1 VNPEIRGIW
10 GELGVA
16 QSELGQEA
24 DAEASL
30 AKAHQEQP
38 NADSTWK
45 LEAMISAAHRDWPAA
60 NQRLLAL
67 SERSP
72 EELQKVLALWPQKLI
87 PGVEVKGAVWQCLR
101 QSAPDCSLPAGPA
114 HPHVGL
120 SAKLLFDEERWAQI
134 AVLSTP
140 AENNAEEWFWHGLA
154 FARLGDCARAIP
166 ALERGLPTGAETA
179 ASWLTYCYELSAVR
193 AADELKSQGDES
205 AVHEIRGDI
214 LLSIRLDA
222 EQAVAE
228 YKEALTVNPKNP
240 ELLKKVAQAYF
251 SQGNMQS
258 AGQSAE
264 EALALTPHRI
274 ELLKLLA
281 QVAMSE
287 RDYPSALSRLSQ
299 LAQVEPE
306 DAWVRVQQGTAYAQ
320 TGHPDQAVELLKS
333 ALNAGY
339 SDERGALHFLLS
351 VQLRKLG
358 RDQEAR
364 TASDEAAKLADAF
377 QQQTQGRSN
386 TPQ

>member
-1 VNPEIRGIW
+1 
-10 GELGVA
+10 
-16 QSELGQEA
+16 
-24 DAEASL
+24 
-30 AKAHQEQP
+30 
-38 NADSTWK
+38 
-45 LEAMISAAHRDWPAA
+45 
-60 NQRLLAL
+60 
-67 SERSP
+67 
-72 EELQKVLALWPQKLI
+72 
-87 PGVEVKGAVWQCLR
+87 
-101 QSAPDCSLPAGPA
+101 
-114 HPHVGL
+114 VGL
-120 SAKLLFDEERWAQI
+120 SAKRLFDEERWEQVA
-134 AVLSTP
+134 ALSAP
-140 AENNAEEWFWHGLA
+140 AEVNTEEWFWRGLA
-154 FARLGDCARAIP
+154 FARLGDCSRAIP

-193 AADELKSQGDES
+193 AADQLKSQGDEG

-228 YKEALTVNPKNP
+228 YKEALTVHPKNP
-240 ELLKKVAQAYF
+240 ELLKKIAEAYF

-264 EALALTPHRI
+264 EALALNPHRT

-320 TGHPDQAVELLKS
+320 TGHPDQAVERLEP
-333 ALNAGY
+333 ALDAGY
-339 SDERGALHFLLS
+339 ADEKGALHALLAG
-351 VQLRKLG
+351 QLRKLG

-364 TASDEAAKLADAF
+364 TASDEAVKLADAF
-377 QQQTQGRSN
+377 QLQTEGMPN
-386 TPQ
+386 KPQ